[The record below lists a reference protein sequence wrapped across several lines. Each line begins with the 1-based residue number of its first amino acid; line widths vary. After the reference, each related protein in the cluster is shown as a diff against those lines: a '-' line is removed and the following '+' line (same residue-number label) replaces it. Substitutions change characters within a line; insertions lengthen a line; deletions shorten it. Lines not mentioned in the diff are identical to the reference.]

1 MPQWTIAQA
10 IMAATAV
17 TTVATVGTTAYQT
30 SEERKGQKKILSAQ
44 EASVAAAEAKAKG
57 AEALA
62 TEEAKA
68 KLKKQRLAQT
78 RTILTSPLG
87 IPGEANIGMKTLLGG

>member
-1 MPQWTIAQA
+1 MPHPWITSAVLAA
-10 IMAATAV
+10 IGTP
-17 TTVATVGTTAYQT
+17 VATSSYQVAAEK
-30 SEERKGQKKILSAQ
+30 SQQKKLLSAQ

-62 TEEAKA
+62 AEEAKA
-68 KLKKQRLAQT
+68 KLRKQLLAQT

-87 IPGEANIGMKTLLGG
+87 IPEEANVGMKTLLGG